1 MQQKEESMKTKS
13 FLLLA
18 VLIVSLGGCRFWGVR
33 GSGDIETE
41 ERNVEEFN
49 SIEASGAFEIR
60 VTMGEEQNVSV
71 TADDNLLRYIVT
83 KVRNGKLILETKREI
98 NPRRDIVVTITALN
112 LKQFEASG
120 ACDIFVENISNDY
133 FEVDMSGASDIKLQ
147 GSTDKF
153 LVDISGAGNVN
164 AKNLIA
170 KNVRVS
176 LSGASDAIVHATE
189 SLDAEVSG
197 VGSVDY
203 YGDPDKV
210 VTDVSGVGSINRK

>member
-1 MQQKEESMKTKS
+1 MKIRY

-18 VLIVSLGGCRFWGVR
+18 VLIVSLGGCRFWGIR

-41 ERNVEEFN
+41 NRNVEEFD
-49 SIEASGAFEIR
+49 SIDASGAFKIYA
-60 VTMGEEQNVSV
+60 TIGDKHSLSV

-83 KVRNGKLILETKREI
+83 KVRNGKLLLDTKRDLS
-98 NPRRDIVVTITALN
+98 PRRDIVITITVKN
-112 LKQFEASG
+112 IKQIEASG
-120 ACDIFVENISNDY
+120 ACEIFVENINND
-133 FEVDMSGASDIKLQ
+133 FLEIDMSGASDIKLQ
-147 GSTDKF
+147 GSSDKF
-153 LVDISGAGNVN
+153 SVYLSGAGNVD

-170 KNVRVS
+170 KKVKIS
-176 LSGASDAIVHATE
+176 LSGASDAVVHATE

>member
-1 MQQKEESMKTKS
+1 MKTKY

-41 ERNVEEFN
+41 NRNVEEFD

-60 VTMGEEQNVSV
+60 VTIGDKQSLSV
-71 TADDNLLRYIVT
+71 TADDNLLRHIVT
-83 KVRNGKLILETKREI
+83 RVRNGKLILDTKRDL
-98 NPRRDIVVTITALN
+98 NPRRDIIITITAKN
-112 LKQFEASG
+112 LKQIEASG
-120 ACDIFVENISNDY
+120 ACDIFVESINNDY
-133 FEVDMSGASDIKLQ
+133 LEIDMSGASDIKLL

-153 LVDISGAGNVN
+153 SVYLSGAGNVD

-170 KNVRVS
+170 KKVKIS
-176 LSGASDAIVHATE
+176 LSGASDAVVHATE
-189 SLDAEVSG
+189 LLDAEVSG

-210 VTDVSGVGSINRK
+210 VTDISGVGSINRK

>member
-1 MQQKEESMKTKS
+1 MKTRY
-13 FLLLA
+13 FLMLA

-41 ERNVEEFN
+41 ERNVEEVN
-49 SIEASGAFEIR
+49 AISASGAFEIR
-60 VTMGEEQNVSV
+60 VNVGEEESLSV

-83 KVRNGKLILETKREI
+83 KVRNGKLIIDSKR
-98 NPRRDIVVTITALN
+98 NLSPRRDIVITITAKD
-112 LKQFEASG
+112 LKMVEASG
-120 ACDIFVENISNDY
+120 ACDIFVENINNDY

-147 GSTDKF
+147 GNTNKF
-153 LVDISGAGNVN
+153 LIDLSGAGNVD

-170 KNVRVS
+170 KDVRVS
-176 LSGASDAIVHATE
+176 LSGASDASVHATE